1 MMHDE
6 TDIYLI
12 LGYVCVWVYILYQLI
27 YPHISP
33 MLAGSV
39 QGFAGRQWPEDACI
53 FIWECGGVA
62 RGWRVRWWK
71 FSESKLWFDQ
81 TCSTSIPPLQRRT
94 HNPHSQVDH
103 GRCGWVL
110 GGQSSLGM
118 YTYEKWMCF
127 NWCMHAFFCNIFL
140 LLFHTCFYIPCE
152 KPAPKGEYVRY
163 KVQGWCLEY

>member
-1 MMHDE
+1 MEWSFPSLLTCPQNLSLQSRHCITCLAYIYSARVSQRWCMMR
-6 TDIYLI
+6 LI
-12 LGYVCVWVYILYQLI
+12 STWSWGMCVWVYILYQL

-118 YTYEKWMCF
+118 YIWKMNVFQLMYACL
-127 NWCMHAFFCNIFL
+127 FL
-140 LLFHTCFYIPCE
+140 
-152 KPAPKGEYVRY
+152 
-163 KVQGWCLEY
+163 